1 MNVLHV
7 ARMREGATPLDRTV
21 AASELPDESEYRVV
35 EPVALTATAS
45 RDKDRVQIVGTAATV
60 LELACSRCL
69 ESYPMPVHAAFDLTY
84 LPTGEDAAAAEEVEI
99 AEQDATTAFYRDGVI
114 DLAELLHE
122 QLYLSLPLKPLCKEA
137 CLGLCPICGTNRNV
151 TTCACNARWEDP
163 RLAALK
169 ALLKDNDDA

>member
-7 ARMREGATPLDRTV
+7 ARMREGATSLDRSV
-21 AASELPDESEYRVV
+21 PASELPEETDYRVL
-35 EPVALTATAS
+35 EPVALSAAAN
-45 RDKDRVQIVGTAATV
+45 RDDDRVQIVGTAATV
-60 LELACSRCL
+60 LEQACSRCL
-69 ESYPMPVHAAFDLTY
+69 ENYPLPVHVAFDLTY
-84 LPTGEDAAAAEEVEI
+84 LPAGEDASEAEEVEI

-137 CLGLCPICGTNRNV
+137 CLGLCPVCGTNRNV
-151 TTCACNARWEDP
+151 TTCACDTRWEDP
-163 RLAALK
+163 RLASLK